1 MNIAICDDDRKV
13 CSFFEKKIKSIYQNA
28 NIKSFYDANEIWN
41 IAKQESNQHQT
52 FCYQISK

>member
-52 FCYQISK
+52 FCY